1 MKEIITGLIIFSII
15 IGIVIFLKGD
25 VIPDLSS
32 DGGYEP
38 CQTGGHPLYQ
48 EC

>member
-1 MKEIITGLIIFSII
+1 MRELLTGFIIFGLIIAFAA
-15 IGIVIFLKGD
+15 VLKGKI
-25 VIPDLSS
+25 IPDLSS

-38 CQTGGHPLYQ
+38 CYTGGHPLYQ